1 MASVTIPQLERF
13 EAVCADPYAE
23 ARAHAGQ
30 GGKVAGFMC
39 SYAPQELFHAAGY
52 LPVRII
58 GQEGGTE
65 RSDRLLQPFACSFAR
80 SVFDRALSKDFDFLS
95 LTVFSHTCDTMQNVA
110 DLWKA
115 HMPDT
120 PTLIVSVPSQMGGA
134 PALEYFRRELLRV
147 RAELEAIAGPVPEG
161 RLRDSVRLYLAHQQ
175 RMRDLYALR
184 RSHPGLLSG
193 SEMMA
198 VVMSSLLMRKEEH
211 HQLLSEMLETLRP
224 VEDGSRIAQPRVLV
238 AGSVCQSRTFIQ
250 AIEAAGCRVVDDDLC
265 MGSRSFLLPDID
277 EGDPLDAIM
286 QSYAQ
291 RTPCPAFHKP
301 GFHPGAHIVERV
313 REAQADGVVFL
324 LTKFCDP
331 AGFDYPPERKALEEA
346 GVPVLMLEV
355 EQHLP
360 VPQQLTTRAEAFVE
374 MLESR
379 AGA

>member
-1 MASVTIPQLERF
+1 MASVTIPHLERF
-13 EAVCADPYAE
+13 EAVCADPYAG
-23 ARAHAGQ
+23 ARAHAEQ

-58 GQEGGTE
+58 GREGGTE

-80 SVFDRALSKDFDFLS
+80 SAFDCALGGDFDFLS
-95 LTVFSHTCDTMQNVA
+95 LAVFSHTCDTMQNLA

-115 HMPDT
+115 HTPDA
-120 PTLIVSVPSQMGGA
+120 PVLIVSVPTQVAGA
-134 PALEYFRRELLRV
+134 AALEYFRSELHRV
-147 RAELEAIAGPVPEG
+147 KSELEAIAGPIPEG

-184 RSHPGLLSG
+184 RAHPGLMTG
-193 SEMMA
+193 SQMMA
-198 VVMSSLLMRKEEH
+198 VVMSSFLMPKEEH
-211 HQLLSEMLETLRP
+211 HQLLSEVLDALRP
-224 VEDGSRIAQPRVLV
+224 VEDGSRIERPRVLV
-238 AGSVCQSRTFIQ
+238 GGSVCQSRAFID
-250 AIEAAGCRVVDDDLC
+250 AIESAGCTVADDDLC

-277 EGDPLDAIM
+277 ESDPIDAIL

-301 GFHPGAHIVERV
+301 GFHPGGHIVERA
-313 REAQADGVVFL
+313 RAAQADGVVYL

-331 AGFDYPPERKALEEA
+331 AGFDYPPERKALEDA
-346 GVPVLMLEV
+346 GIPVLMLEV

-360 VPQQLTTRAEAFVE
+360 VPQQLTTRVEAFAE
-374 MLESR
+374 MLETR